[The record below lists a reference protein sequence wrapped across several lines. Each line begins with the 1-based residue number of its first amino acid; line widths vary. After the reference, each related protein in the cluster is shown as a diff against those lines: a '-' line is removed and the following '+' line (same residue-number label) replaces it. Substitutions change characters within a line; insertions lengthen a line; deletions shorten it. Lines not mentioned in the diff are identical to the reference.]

1 MKKFV
6 RILCLTLVAVMLC
19 ATLAS
24 CGGVASG
31 EYVNGDT
38 EVTKTYTKYTFSGSK
53 VTFEAYVV
61 GSKVGDNSFEGKYKV
76 KDDKITFTW
85 ENAEGEEETSTM
97 DFEEKEDG
105 SIKIGLLTY
114 KKVEK

>member
-6 RILCLTLVAVMLC
+6 RLMSLALVAVMLC
-19 ATLAS
+19 ATLAA

-38 EVTKTYTKYTFSGSK
+38 ELTKSYSKYTFSGSK
-53 VTFEAYVV
+53 VTVEVYLL
-61 GSKVGDNSFEGKYKV
+61 GNKVGDSSFEGKYKV
-76 KDDKITFTW
+76 KDGEITITW
-85 ENAEGEEETSTM
+85 VNADGEEKSNTQT
-97 DFEEKEDG
+97 FEETEDG
-105 SIKIGLLTY
+105 IKIGLVTY